1 MNHKWWFIIMIV
13 QHGFPIQL
21 HPSLIPFDCHVIQG
35 WWQISGLP
43 SPQKFAFTLSR
54 PNLGWSCSSR
64 FHIYIIKWKTRR
76 LQYWLINKYTGIN
89 SYYYHSLPFRL
100 RANRFLTSV
109 EKAFDLGRKGIR
121 LKAKG
126 LWPGCLTTET
136 YPLSLNIASSE
147 ADLVSDE
154 GKHKRW
160 RQFANHGE
168 KSVYPPNMTK

>member
-1 MNHKWWFIIMIV
+1 MDFRFSFTRLWYLLIV
-13 QHGFPIQL
+13 MSYKGEGRYPDCL
-21 HPSLIPFDCHVIQG
+21 HLKNLPSL
-35 WWQISGLP
+35 
-43 SPQKFAFTLSR
+43 LSR
-54 PNLGWSCSSR
+54 PDLGWSCSSR

-89 SYYYHSLPFRL
+89 SYYYHSLPFWL
-100 RANRFLTSV
+100 RAKRFLTSV

-136 YPLSLNIASSE
+136 YPLSLNIESSE

-160 RQFANHGE
+160 RQFADDGE
-168 KSVYPPNMTK
+168 TP

>member
-21 HPSLIPFDCHVIQG
+21 HPSLISFDCHVIQG
-35 WWQISGLP
+35 WRQISGLP

-54 PNLGWSCSSR
+54 PDLGWSCSSR

-100 RANRFLTSV
+100 RAKRFLTSV

-136 YPLSLNIASSE
+136 YPLSLNIESSE
-147 ADLVSDE
+147 ADQVSDE
-154 GKHKRW
+154 GKHKRR
-160 RQFANHGE
+160 RQFADDGE
-168 KSVYPPNMTK
+168 TP

>member
-1 MNHKWWFIIMIV
+1 MKCKNDTAKANSHSLADMNHKWWFIIMIV

-35 WWQISGLP
+35 WRQISGLP

-54 PNLGWSCSSR
+54 PDLGWSCSSR

-89 SYYYHSLPFRL
+89 SYYYHSLPFW
-100 RANRFLTSV
+100 
-109 EKAFDLGRKGIR
+109 

-136 YPLSLNIASSE
+136 YPLSLNIESSE

-160 RQFANHGE
+160 RQFADDGE
-168 KSVYPPNMTK
+168 TP

>member
-35 WWQISGLP
+35 WRQISGLP

-54 PNLGWSCSSR
+54 PDLGWSCSSR

-89 SYYYHSLPFRL
+89 SYYYRSLPFWL
-100 RANRFLTSV
+100 RAKRFLTSV

-136 YPLSLNIASSE
+136 YPLSLNIESSE

-160 RQFANHGE
+160 RQFADDGE
-168 KSVYPPNMTK
+168 TP